1 MITKRAL
8 ISFIRTIFQLIVAG
22 SAMSLSIYYCINYAS
37 MFAQFLGGELD
48 PDTGGLGFGLLLGI
62 YLYPSLPFLV
72 FSATWIRKNCTSIL
86 GCYFTTAFVV
96 NIIVGNLIN
105 RTTLIGLIAGF
116 IFQSM
121 MLSPLIILVS
131 TTAHYTAS
139 IFQRWRG

>member
-1 MITKRAL
+1 MIANRYL

-22 SAMSLSIYYCINYAS
+22 SAMSLSIYYCISYAS

-48 PDTGGLGFGLLLGI
+48 PDNGGLGFGMLFGMS
-62 YLYPSLPFLV
+62 LYPSLPFLV

-86 GCYFTTAFVV
+86 SCYFITVFVV
-96 NIIVGNLIN
+96 NIIVYHFTNKS
-105 RTTLIGLIAGF
+105 TLIGGF

-121 MLSPLIILVS
+121 MLSPLIMLVS

-139 IFQRWRG
+139 IFQRWRGQR

>member
-1 MITKRAL
+1 MITKRSL

-22 SAMSLSIYYCINYAS
+22 SAMYLSIYYCINYAS

-48 PDTGGLGFGLLLGI
+48 PDTGGLGLGFFLVM
-62 YLYPSLPFLV
+62 YLYPSLPFLI

-86 GCYFTTAFVV
+86 FCYFITVFVV
-96 NIIVGNLIN
+96 NIIVYHLTNK
-105 RTTLIGLIAGF
+105 TSLIGGF

-139 IFQRWRG
+139 IFQRWRGQR